1 MFSLNDLLGEQQ
13 GGETLGQISNM
24 LGADQ
29 NTTSSAI
36 QMALPMILSGLAN
49 NAATPDGA
57 QALNTTLDQHH
68 SGGGLL
74 GSLGGLIMGQLG
86 QSPQTDGSGILGHI
100 FGNSQGQAAQN
111 ISDHSGLNL
120 GQVAQLL
127 MVLAPI
133 VMSFLGKKKQ
143 EENLDA
149 NGLAG
154 YLGGTQQQMQSAN
167 TGIMGMVT
175 GFFDSDHDGSALD
188 DVASMALN
196 YFTKK

>member
-1 MFSLNDLLGEQQ
+1 MFSLNDILGDQQ

-29 NTTSSAI
+29 GATSSAI
-36 QMALPMILSGLAN
+36 QLALPAIISGLAS
-49 NAATPDGA
+49 NAASPDGA

-68 SGGGLL
+68 AGGGLL
-74 GSLGGLIMGQLG
+74 GNLGGLIMGQLTG
-86 QSPQTDGSGILGHI
+86 TPQADGGGILGHI
-100 FGNSQGQAAQN
+100 FGSNQGQVAQN
-111 ISDHSGLNL
+111 ISNNSGLNM

-133 VMSFLGKKKQ
+133 VMSYLGKKKQ

-149 NGLAG
+149 GGLSG
-154 YLGGTQQQMQSAN
+154 YLGGQQQQMQQQDS
-167 TGIMGMVT
+167 GVMGMVT
-175 GFFDSDHDGSALD
+175 GFLDGDKDGSALD
-188 DVASMALN
+188 DVASMAFN